1 MQLMHHNRVRR
12 YLHAACVTA
21 ALYIGLWIPPAQATG
36 VLGASPETNAPLV
49 TQSSTPLVLLT
60 MARDHTLFYGAYID
74 LTSFSGTGTD
84 IVGFQKT
91 TQYVGL
97 FNSNYCYQYTGGALT
112 TYTITD
118 PSNNNSTSTVNALP
132 PGTDGLFSPAA
143 IAVTSGISPNTVYGQ
158 CVSSGQSAYWSGNF
172 LNFLTTAR
180 IDAIRVALY
189 GGTREVDNSN
199 DTILVRA
206 YVPPDG
212 HVWGVDY
219 VSTQNNGYDIALFTP
234 LAQPTY
240 GRHLLGNMTNPIRDG
255 TTNHN
260 CNNLQYCSSFPPLL
274 RVLKNTMSE
283 ISDWLTPNNTV
294 LKVNGNS
301 DYKDYAV
308 RVNVCTPNY
317 IEGCQP
323 YPSVNSPSYYKPIG
337 VLHTYGESGKAK
349 IGLITGSYDV
359 NLSGGRI
366 RKNISSF
373 ANEINPDN
381 GQFLYPTPSI
391 IKQIDNFKIIGY
403 NDYSGT
409 FGGGYYNNKYGNAGE
424 SDFSNNSYADWNNP
438 MAEMMY
444 EGLRYFKG
452 AARTDA
458 FNPANPYFDNKVGLA
473 SPAWTDPYA
482 DDGGNVCAK
491 PSLFVISSDNTQYD
505 YDQLPGSYWNPGFGG
520 SLTNALG
527 TSLNV
532 ATLANTI
539 GSAANENINGTTQIV
554 GEAPNSSGDGD
565 QDRNNKA
572 PTEKVINTLGSIRG
586 QPVNQTGSGGS
597 YYAASVAYFG
607 KQSGLRSIGG
617 ISIPTVDTTVLALNT
632 PFPKISI
639 PFPGGKAVT
648 VNPFGQITAW
658 QPPAYSWIYADKST
672 KALNAEIIGASVLE
686 LTDPLNANGA
696 YRLRVKIRYAGALIR
711 NEGFSLLSTV
721 LYDIQALNNTV
732 QVSTKVIW
740 AAGGAGLAAGFIVT
754 GTTADGPYLVTQSYQ
769 TNRSYFLHVPADF
782 SSGACDVFSIPA
794 DCSTLPYYQNTI
806 YAPNYS
812 YGASIFTFT
821 PAAAQVT
828 SLLKSPLWYAAR
840 WGGYRDG
847 YPPSGSTTSDPER
860 YLLLQNSTKIK
871 TSLAALFQSVDDNSR
886 LPSARASSGQQVNTR
901 SQIFTTR
908 YDITRFSGELK
919 STTARQSV
927 AGEVGAVQYAVD
939 WTASLP
945 TAGARNIYYQST
957 NGSLSQFTFANVN
970 TDYPNNLS
978 SDLVGYL
985 RGDQSM
991 EILQGGV
998 FRNRAS
1004 LLGTTI
1010 NSAPVYS
1017 QDTGMVYVGANDG
1030 MLHAFDASTGVE
1042 NSAFVPS
1049 ALISTTAT
1057 VDGVASRSILAK
1069 LSSPN
1074 YTARYFMDGSIAVSN
1089 LAVADANMGGVN
1101 YLVGFLGRGGK
1112 GLFGLPV
1119 NRQGFPSGVR
1129 AWENYGVNDSD
1140 MGYLLGSPVIERL
1153 SDGTNV
1159 VLFGN
1164 GYNST
1169 NNQATLYVLRL
1180 SDGVVL
1186 GKYATS
1192 AGTSNSPNGL
1202 ATPVVTRRN
1211 GYLQYA
1217 YAGDYLGNVW
1227 KFDLTTLGNAAQ
1239 PTETFSGANAGA
1251 SKIIKLF
1258 TAVGPNNSVQPIVA
1272 PLATAYS
1279 GNISDADVS
1288 NKRFIFFGTGSDLT
1302 NTDLGSSSQQTIYGL
1317 IDDGTVAFT
1326 PVIGNRNSLRVRTL
1340 ETTTGTFF
1348 NASASQLVVRS
1359 FTQPTSGDMQSKSGW
1374 YMDLSK
1380 PVSGSSEQVY
1390 SVAMLRSTTTP
1401 SLVVS
1406 SNIVNNTVCQ
1416 ALGSGFLNAMDA
1428 YRGGGLA
1435 DSFFDINGNGRT
1447 NDEIFS
1453 VSNSDKVISSVD
1465 FKSGA
1470 LGQAIF
1476 YGNTV
1481 VAQGVFNSGEK
1492 PNLVDAGV
1500 KKSSQISR
1508 RVSWREIV
1516 K

>member
-1 MQLMHHNRVRR
+1 MQLLHHNRLRR
-12 YLHAACVTA
+12 YLHAACVAA
-21 ALYIGLWIPPAQATG
+21 ALYIGLWVPAAWADG

-60 MARDHTLFYGAYID
+60 MARDNSLFYGAYND

-84 IVGFQKT
+84 VVGFQKT

-118 PSNNNSTSTVNALP
+118 PQDNKSTSVNALP
-132 PGTDGLFSPAA
+132 PGTDGLFSPVAV
-143 IAVTSGISPNTVYGQ
+143 AVTSGVGPNTVYGQ

-172 LNFLTTAR
+172 LNFLTTTR

-189 GGTREVDNSN
+189 GGTREVDTTT

-219 VSTQNNGYDIALFTP
+219 QSTLINGYNIALFTP
-234 LAQPTY
+234 LAQPTS

-260 CNNLQYCSSFPPLL
+260 CTNLQYCSSFPPLL
-274 RVLKNTMSE
+274 RVLKNYMTE
-283 ISDWLTPNNTV
+283 ISDWLTPNNDV
-294 LKVNGNS
+294 LWVNGYS

-308 RVNVCTPNY
+308 RVKACPSNY
-317 IEGCQP
+317 IEGCKP
-323 YPSVNSPSYYKPIG
+323 YPSVNNPTYYKPIG
-337 VLHTYGESGKAK
+337 ILHTYGESGKAK
-349 IGLITGSYDV
+349 IGLLTGSYDT

-366 RKNISSF
+366 RKNIGSF
-373 ANEINPDN
+373 TDEVNPNN
-381 GQFLYPTPSI
+381 GQFTNLDSSI
-391 IKQIDNFKIIGY
+391 VKQLNNLRIVGY
-403 NDYSGT
+403 NDYTGL
-409 FGGGYYNNKYGNAGE
+409 FAGGYYNNKYGNAGE
-424 SDFSNNSYADWNNP
+424 SDSNGERYADWNSP

-452 AARTDA
+452 AARTAA
-458 FNPANPYFDNKVGLA
+458 FNAATTYDSKVGLA
-473 SPAWTDPYA
+473 FPNWVDPYA
-482 DDGGNVCAK
+482 IDGSNVCAK
-491 PSLFVISSDNTQYD
+491 PSLLVIGNDNTQYD
-505 YDQLPGSYWNPGFGG
+505 YDQLPGSYWNPGFSD

-527 TSLNV
+527 TALNV
-532 ATLANTI
+532 TTLADTI
-539 GSAANENINGTTQIV
+539 GSAANENINGTTRIV
-554 GEAPNSSGDGD
+554 GDAPNSPGDGD
-565 QDRNNKA
+565 SNRNNSV
-572 PTEKVINTLGSIRG
+572 PTAKVINTLGSIRG
-586 QPVNQTGSGGS
+586 QPVNQTGGKGS

-607 KQSGLRSIGG
+607 KQSSLRSIAG
-617 ISIPTVDTTVLALNT
+617 ISIPTVDTTVLSLNT

-639 PFPGGKAVT
+639 PFPGGKT
-648 VNPFGQITAW
+648 VNVSPFGQITAW
-658 QPPAYSWIYADKST
+658 QPPSYGWTYAAKT
-672 KALNAEIIGASVLE
+672 QPKAPNAEIIGATVLQ

-696 YRLRVKIRYAGALIR
+696 YRLRVKIRYAGGLVR
-711 NEGFSLLSTV
+711 NEGFSPLSTV
-721 LYDIQALNNTV
+721 LYDIQVLNSTV
-732 QVSTKVIW
+732 QVSTEVIW
-740 AAGGAGLAAGFIVT
+740 AAGAADLTAGFIVT
-754 GTTADGPYLVTQSYQ
+754 GTTADGPYLVTQSYRI
-769 TNRSYFLHVPADF
+769 NRTYFLNVPVDY
-782 SSGACDVFSIPA
+782 SSGACDTPTPPDGCSI
-794 DCSTLPYYQNTI
+794 LPFWQDNF
-806 YAPNYS
+806 YAKNINYVPL
-812 YGASIFTFT
+812 IFTFT
-821 PAAAQVT
+821 PVAAQLA
-828 SLLKSPLWYAAR
+828 SSLKSPLWYAAR
-840 WGGYRDG
+840 WGSYRDG
-847 YPPSGSTTSDPER
+847 YPPSGTTTSDPER
-860 YLLLQNSTKIK
+860 YFLLQNSTKIK
-871 TSLAALFQSVDDNSR
+871 TSLASMFQSVEDNSR
-886 LPSARASSGQQVNTR
+886 LPSGRASSGQQVNTK

-908 YDITRFSGELK
+908 YDITRYSGELK
-919 STTARQSV
+919 ATTARQSV
-927 AGEVGAVQYAVD
+927 VGEVGAVQYAAN
-939 WTASLP
+939 WTSTLP
-945 TAGARNIYYQST
+945 TAAARNIYYQST
-957 NGSLSQFTFANVN
+957 NGSLSQFIFANVN
-970 TDYPNNLS
+970 IDYPNKLS
-978 SDLVGYL
+978 SDLVDYL
-985 RGDQSM
+985 RGDQSR

-1030 MLHAFDASTGVE
+1030 MLHAFDASTGLE
-1042 NSAFVPS
+1042 TSAFVPS

-1057 VDGVASRSILAK
+1057 VEGVAGRSILAK
-1069 LSSPN
+1069 LSSPS
-1074 YTARYFMDGSIAVSN
+1074 YTARYFMDGNIAVSN
-1089 LAVADANMGGVN
+1089 LAVADPSMSGVN

-1119 NRQGFPSGVR
+1119 NAGGFAAGVA
-1129 AWENYGVNDSD
+1129 AWENYGANDSD

-1180 SDGVVL
+1180 SDGVIL

-1192 AGTSNSPNGL
+1192 AGTSISPNGL

-1227 KFDLTTLGNAAQ
+1227 KFDLTALSNTVQ
-1239 PTETFSGANAGA
+1239 PSVTFSGTNTIA

-1258 TAVGPNNSVQPIVA
+1258 TAKSANGSVQRIVA
-1272 PLATAYS
+1272 PMATAYS
-1279 GNISDADVS
+1279 ANISDTAVS

-1302 NTDLGSSSQQTIYGL
+1302 NSDMGSASQQTMYGL
-1317 IDDGTVAFT
+1317 IDDGTVAST

-1340 ETTTGTFF
+1340 GATAGTFS
-1348 NASASQLVVRS
+1348 NASAKQLDVRS
-1359 FTQPTSGDMQSKSGW
+1359 FSLPTAGDMQAKSGW
-1374 YMDLSK
+1374 YMDWNK
-1380 PVSGSSEQVY
+1380 PNTGPAEQVY
-1390 SVAMLRSTTTP
+1390 SAAMLRTATTP
-1401 SLVVS
+1401 TLVVS
-1406 SNIVNNTVCQ
+1406 SNIVDNTTCG
-1416 ALGSGFLNAMDA
+1416 AEGLGFVNAIDA
-1428 YRGGGLA
+1428 YHGGSLT

-1453 VSNSDKVISSVD
+1453 VGGSNKVISSVD

-1481 VAQGVFNSGEK
+1481 VAQGVFNTSEK

-1500 KKSSQISR
+1500 KKSGQISR